1 MDIESFGYPRYLFF
15 KEIFMALDFRSLLAD
30 HIPDGGRGAR
40 PRRGKYDFAVAYP
53 DPYSIPINDLEDCLR
68 LALNNE
74 GRDLAVYPHL
84 QGYPHGARRFVEL

>member
-53 DPYSIPINDLEDCLR
+53 DPVSLPHDKIMECLSEAFSATYSLKGVLP
-68 LALNNE
+68 
-74 GRDLAVYPHL
+74 
-84 QGYPHGARRFVEL
+84 